1 MIKLKG
7 CPKCKGDIVLD
18 SDTHGW
24 YEQCLQCGYLHE
36 RPDVGREVYKM
47 PEKERELVPVG

>member
-36 RPDVGREVYKM
+36 RPDVGREVYRM